1 LTGEYEDL
9 SFDFGWILVR
19 ICVGFH
25 GFFTSRF

>member
-9 SFDFGWILVR
+9 SFDFGWI
-19 ICVGFH
+19 CVGFH